1 MAYTRRVYAGGAAAT
16 TVTGAVA
23 SNATS
28 ITIAAYTGWPYHASD
43 PFYVVLSPGTA
54 SEEKILV
61 TRTTSTS
68 TTLTVTTRGVDGTT
82 AASHASGA
90 TIFPVM
96 TATDADEANAVAST
110 LTTKGDLLTYTGT
123 AYARTGV
130 GANNTLLVADS
141 AQTNGIKWSST
152 LSGLTLSS
160 PTLTTPALGT
170 PASGT
175 LTNCTGLPLSGITN
189 STSLALGVGSI
200 ELGNASDTTL
210 SRSAAGTLAV
220 EGVDVAT
227 VSGTQTLTN
236 KTLTSPAINT
246 ATITSG
252 VLLEAEE
259 RWNVNTT
266 AQTGTVTLDALTS
279 SAWYYTTNP
288 SGNITVLNIR
298 GNSGTTLDSILTT
311 NDSVTVVAVFSVPTT
326 ARTFT
331 LTGIQVDGSAPT
343 TEKVLGGGSSVS
355 MTAGSVTVISVTVIK
370 TASATFTTL
379 TSSAVYS

>member
-1 MAYTRRVYAGGAAAT
+1 MAYTRRTYAGGAAAT

-54 SEEKILV
+54 SEEKLLV

-90 TIFPVM
+90 TIYPVM

-210 SRSAAGTLAV
+210 SRSAAGVLAV

-236 KTLTSPAINT
+236 KTLTSPTVNT
-246 ATITSG
+246 PTVSG
-252 VLLEAEE
+252 AVLIETEE
-259 RWNVNTT
+259 RWNVAAT
-266 AQTGTVTLDALTS
+266 AATGTVAVDVLTA
-279 SAWYYTTNP
+279 SAWYYTSNASANWTFNF
-288 SGNITVLNIR
+288 R
-298 GNSGTTLDSILTT
+298 GNSGTTLNNTLAT
-311 NDSVTVVAVFSVPTT
+311 NDSITVAFAVTQGTT
-326 ARTFT
+326 AYYASAF
-331 LTGIQVDGSAPT
+331 QVDGSAVTP
-343 TEKVLGGGSSVS
+343 KWANNLAP
-355 MTAGSVTVISVTVIK
+355 TAGNASSIDVYTFTIVK
-370 TASATFTTL
+370 TASATFTVFASQTQFK
-379 TSSAVYS
+379 